1 MSRARDGTEARTALC
16 ALWIETLYTRLTAAE
31 HRAADPDAPPPV
43 QRAATATAW
52 WIAAQIEH
60 YEAEL
65 RRLHPEPAAPPDR
78 GAGYH

>member
-1 MSRARDGTEARTALC
+1 MSHAQDASQARTALC

-31 HRAADPDAPPPV
+31 QRAADPDAPLPV

-65 RRLHPEPAAPPDR
+65 MRLHA
-78 GAGYH
+78 